1 MKSPY
6 VSSYNKRN
14 TGRKKI
20 IFIVIILIQ
29 LLGVAV
35 YMYMKPDED
44 SSGSKDPIIS
54 SGSSIQEDV
63 EPPPL
68 DVGGG
73 KSATPEHKNP
83 VVVSSPEVKGLIS
96 DARSSIDAGQLLVA
110 KQTLD
115 KAISISPDPEAIA
128 LIGDVNMKLLKSA
141 RKMPG
146 KIYYSIEPGNSL
158 GRIARRFHTT
168 VELIKQMNG
177 MSTSNIRAGD
187 RVLVFTKPF
196 SVRVSKS
203 RNELNL
209 MCDGKIFKRYSVGTG
224 RFGKTPVATFEIVD
238 KIVHPPWTRPS
249 DNKRIEYGDPENLLG
264 SRWMAIKSKDHPEF
278 RGFGIHGTQ
287 DRNSIGKQSSN
298 GCIRM
303 LNEEVEELFDLL
315 PRKTVVTITE

>member
-6 VSSYNKRN
+6 VSSYNKRK
-14 TGRKKI
+14 TGRKKF
-20 IFIVIILIQ
+20 IFVFIILIQ
-29 LLGVAV
+29 LLGVAA
-35 YMYMKPDED
+35 YMYMKSDDE
-44 SSGSKDPIIS
+44 SGSEDPIVS

-63 EPPPL
+63 EPLPL
-68 DVGGG
+68 DLGGG
-73 KSATPEHKNP
+73 KTAPEVKNP
-83 VVVSSPEVKGLIS
+83 VVKSTPEVKALIS
-96 DARSSIDAGQLLVA
+96 DARSSIEAGQLLAA
-110 KQTLD
+110 KKTLD

-146 KIYYSIEPGNSL
+146 KVYYSIEPGNSL
-158 GRIARRFHTT
+158 GRIARKFHTT
-168 VELIKQMNG
+168 VELIQQMNG
-177 MSTSNIRAGD
+177 LSTSNIRAGD

-203 RNELNL
+203 RNELDL

-224 RFGKTPVATFEIVD
+224 KFGKTPVASFTIID

-264 SRWMAIKSKDHPEF
+264 TRWMAIKSKNNPEF

-315 PRKTVVTITE
+315 PRKTVVVIKE

>member
-1 MKSPY
+1 MKP
-6 VSSYNKRN
+6 SYINSHNKRK
-14 TGRKKI
+14 TGKGKVV
-20 IFIVIILIQ
+20 FVIIVLLQ
-29 LLGVAV
+29 LLGVGI
-35 YMYMKPDED
+35 YMYMKSDKPADTD
-44 SSGSKDPIIS
+44 SKKDVAAAS
-54 SGSSIQEDV
+54 STLNNEND
-63 EPPPL
+63 PPAL
-68 DVGGG
+68 DIP
-73 KSATPEHKNP
+73 SDSTSPEKRPP
-83 VVVSSPEVKGLIS
+83 VVASSPEVKALIS
-96 DARSSIDAGQLLVA
+96 DARSSIEAGQLLA
-110 KQTLD
+110 AQKTLN
-115 KAISISPDPEAIA
+115 KATSISADPEAIA

-141 RKMPG
+141 RKMDG
-146 KIYYSIEPGNSL
+146 KIYYSIQPGNSL
-158 GRIARRFHTT
+158 GRIARKYHTT

-196 SVRVSKS
+196 SVHVSKA
-203 RNELNL
+203 RNELDL

-224 RFGKTPVATFEIVD
+224 KFGKSPVATFEIVD
-238 KIVHPPWTRPS
+238 KIVHPPWTRPK

-315 PRKTVVTITE
+315 PRKTVVIISE